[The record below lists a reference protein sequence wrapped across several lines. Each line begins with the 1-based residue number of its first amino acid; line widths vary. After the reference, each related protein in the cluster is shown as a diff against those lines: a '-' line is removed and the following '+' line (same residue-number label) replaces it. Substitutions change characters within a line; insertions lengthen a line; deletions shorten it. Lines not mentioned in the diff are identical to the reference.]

1 MLRDLVTFIAQA
13 IVDEPDKVQVNEV
26 EGERA
31 VVFELRVSPEDMGK
45 IIGRKGRVIHAVRSL
60 VQAAA
65 AKEGKRA
72 TVEILE

>member
-1 MLRDLVTFIAQA
+1 MLRDLVMFIAQA
-13 IVDEPDKVQVNEV
+13 IVDEPDKVTVNEV

-31 VVFELRVSPEDMGK
+31 VVFELRVSPDDMGK
-45 IIGRKGRVIHAVRSL
+45 IIGRKGRVIHAVRAL

>member
-1 MLRDLVTFIAQA
+1 MLRDLVEFIVKS
-13 IVDEPDKVQVNEV
+13 IVDNPSGVQVKEV

-31 VVFELRVSPEDMGK
+31 CVFEVRVAAEDMGK
-45 IIGRKGRVIHAVRSL
+45 VIGKQGRVVRAIRTL

-72 TVEILE
+72 AVEILE

>member
-1 MLRDLVTFIAQA
+1 MLRDLVTFIATS
-13 IVDEPDKVQVNEV
+13 IVDEPDKLTVNEV

-31 VVFELRVSPEDMGK
+31 TVFEVRVAPGDMGK
-45 IIGRKGRVIHAVRSL
+45 IIGKKGRVIHAVRSL

-65 AKEGKRA
+65 AKDGKRA

>member
-1 MLRDLVTFIAQA
+1 MLRDLVTFIAKS
-13 IVDEPDKVQVNEV
+13 IVDEPGKVEVNEV

-31 VVFELRVSPEDMGK
+31 VVFEVRVAPDDMGK
-45 IIGRKGRVIHAVRSL
+45 IIGKKGRVIHAVRAL

-65 AKEGKRA
+65 AKEDKRA

>member
-1 MLRDLVTFIAQA
+1 MKDLVTYIAKS
-13 IVDEPDKVQVNEV
+13 IVDHPDQVEVNEV
-26 EGERA
+26 EGERT
-31 VVFELRVSPEDMGK
+31 VVYELRVAPEDMGK
-45 IIGRKGRVIHAVRSL
+45 VIGKKGRVIHSVRAV

>member
-1 MLRDLVTFIAQA
+1 MLRELVTFIAKS
-13 IVDEPDKVQVNEV
+13 IVDIPDQVEVNEV

-31 VVFELRVSPEDMGK
+31 VVFELRVAPEDMGK
-45 IIGRKGRVIHAVRSL
+45 VIGKKGRVIHAVRAL

-65 AKEGKRA
+65 AKDGKRA

>member
-1 MLRDLVTFIAQA
+1 MLRDLVTFIAKS
-13 IVDEPDKVQVNEV
+13 IVDNPDAVEVNEV

-31 VVFELRVSPEDMGK
+31 VVFELRVAPEDMGK
-45 IIGRKGRVIHAVRSL
+45 VIGKKGRVIHAIRAL

>member
-1 MLRDLVTFIAQA
+1 MLRDLVSFIAKS
-13 IVDEPDKVQVNEV
+13 IVDEPDQVSVNEV
-26 EGERA
+26 EGDRT
-31 VVFELRVSPEDMGK
+31 VMFEVKVASSDMGK
-45 IIGRKGRVIHAVRSL
+45 IIGKRGRVIHAVRSL